1 MQDDQK
7 EILGLPEPRGLE
19 KTREHG
25 LPLQPSYGSYG
36 INGDLGGDE
45 ENHFRNYLR
54 AVRKHLWLI
63 IGITL
68 IVTSLV
74 TISVARRPDIYSAQA
89 RVQVDLENN
98 PGAGAGNKNNTV
110 VINSTTSDPTYFNTQ
125 LQNLT
130 SQGLLRRV
138 VKTLDLE
145 HNDSFLHAGR
155 EQNRSTW
162 QSILRMF
169 GLAKKDDERKDKTD
183 DQLPLTSAS
192 VAPATARD
200 DLAEAKRLDPFVRML
215 QGSLKV
221 EPVKETRTSSY
232 TKDTRLIDIS
242 FQLPDPQ
249 LAAKIVN
256 AIADTFVFSN
266 LEKKTETNSSAG
278 DFLQKRVAELQGQIR
293 SDEERLVNYAKDH
306 QILSLD
312 GSQNTVVERLAGL
325 NQQLLQAENDR
336 KLAEAEYRAAQAP
349 GAANALASKDA
360 KQLDELEAKLATLK
374 QKRQEL
380 LVENTEEWPE
390 VKETNQQ
397 IAIIEKQVSD
407 IRSRTTS
414 TLTTNLET
422 KYKQAL
428 DREKKTRDDFNKQRG
443 ETLNQNEAAIN
454 YRIIQQEIE
463 TNKQLLD
470 GLLQRSKENDVVLAG
485 TPNNIYVVDYA
496 VTPDYPIGPQR
507 IRTILMGLFLALA
520 GGIGL
525 AIFLEYMN
533 DSVRSTED
541 VERWLRLPSIGVIPR
556 IGGRKNKRLKS
567 SSLALQKRNGN
578 GHGYNS
584 PELLINTESRSAL
597 AESYRHLRTSVLLSS
612 AGRAPKTLLVTSSMP
627 AEGKTT
633 TAVNTALSLAQ
644 TGAHVLVIDAD
655 MRRPRVHS
663 IFGLDNH
670 RGLSTILSNDM
681 SEAEM
686 LNLIIQHTES
696 GLNLLPSGAIPPN
709 PAELLGSD
717 QMRRLIST
725 LESTF
730 DHIIIDSPPIGSFTD
745 GVLTSTLVDGVLLV
759 VHSGK
764 TSRSIARR
772 TRQILQDVGAKVFGV
787 VLNNVNL
794 REHDYYYYQ
803 SYQSNSYYNSGA
815 DTESVTQG
823 L

>member
-1 MQDDQK
+1 MQDDHK
-7 EILGLPEPRGLE
+7 EILSLPEPRGLE
-19 KTREHG
+19 KVREHAAPQ
-25 LPLQPSYGSYG
+25 LSYGGYG
-36 INGDLGGDE
+36 INGDMGGDE

-54 AVRKHLWLI
+54 AIRKHLWLI
-63 IGITL
+63 IGIAL

-89 RVQVDLENN
+89 RVQVDLESN
-98 PGAGAGNKNNTV
+98 PGAGAGGGNKGNTV
-110 VINSTTSDPTYFNTQ
+110 VVTNQTTDPAYFNTQ

-138 VKTLDLE
+138 IKTLDLE
-145 HNDSFLHAGR
+145 HNDAFLHTGK

-162 QSILRMF
+162 QSVLHMF
-169 GLAKKDDERKDKTD
+169 GLGKKDDDKKEKTD
-183 DQLPLTSAS
+183 DTLALTST

-200 DLAEAKRLDPFVRML
+200 DLAEAKRLDPFVRTL
-215 QGSLKV
+215 QANLKV

-232 TKDTRLIDIS
+232 SKDTRLIDIS
-242 FQLPDPQ
+242 FQHPDPQ

-256 AIADTFVFSN
+256 AIGDTFVFSN

-278 DFLQKRVAELQGQIR
+278 DFLQKRVAELQASIR

-312 GSQNTVVERLAGL
+312 GNQNTVVERLAGL

-349 GAANALASKDA
+349 GAAGALAEKDA
-360 KQLDELEAKLATLK
+360 KQLDDLEAKLAALK

-397 IAIIEKQVSD
+397 IAVIEKQVAD
-407 IRSRTTS
+407 IRSRTTNN
-414 TLTTNLET
+414 LTKNLET
-422 KYKQAL
+422 KYRQAL
-428 DREKKTRDDFNKQRG
+428 DREKSIRDAFNQQRG

-454 YRIIQQEIE
+454 YKIIQQEIE

-556 IGGRKNKRLKS
+556 IGGRTGKRLKS
-567 SSLALQKRNGN
+567 SALALQKRNGN
-578 GHGYNS
+578 GHGA
-584 PELLINTESRSAL
+584 PELLTNVESRSAL

-627 AEGKTT
+627 SEGKTT

-644 TGAHVLVIDAD
+644 TGATVLVIDAD

-670 RGLSTILSNDM
+670 RGLSTILSNEM

-686 LNLIIQHTES
+686 LNLIVQDSES
-696 GLNLLPSGAIPPN
+696 SLNLLPSGAIPPN
-709 PAELLGSD
+709 PAELLGSE

-730 DHIIIDSPPIGSFTD
+730 DHIIIDSPPVGSFTD
-745 GVLTSTLVDGVLLV
+745 AVLASTIVDGVLLV

-803 SYQSNSYYNSGA
+803 SYQSNSYYKA
-815 DTESVTQG
+815 DQEAEEVAGVST
-823 L
+823 

>member
-1 MQDDQK
+1 MAFMQDNQK
-7 EILGLPEPRGLE
+7 PILSLPEPRGLE
-19 KTREHG
+19 KVRDYAAQ
-25 LPLQPSYGSYG
+25 PQPPSYGYT
-36 INGDLGGDE
+36 GGDIHGEE
-45 ENHFRNYLR
+45 ENHFKSYLR
-54 AVRKHLWLI
+54 AIRKHLWLI
-63 IGITL
+63 LGITL
-68 IVTSLV
+68 IVTMLV
-74 TISVARRPDIYSAQA
+74 TISVARRPDIFSAQA
-89 RVQVDLENN
+89 RVQVDLESN
-98 PGAGAGNKNNTV
+98 PASGAGAKTGTV
-110 VINSTTSDPTYFNTQ
+110 VINSSITDPAYFNTQ

-130 SQGLLRRV
+130 SLGLLRRV

-145 HNDSFLHAGR
+145 HNDAFLHANR

-169 GLAKKDDERKDKTD
+169 GLGKKDEERREKLDDE
-183 DQLPLTSAS
+183 LPLTSA
-192 VAPATARD
+192 VAPATARE
-200 DLAEAKRLDPFVRML
+200 DLVEAKRLDPYVRML
-215 QGSLKV
+215 QANLKV
-221 EPVKETRTSSY
+221 EPVRETRTSSY
-232 TKDTRLIDIS
+232 SKDTRLIDIS
-242 FQLPDPQ
+242 YSHTDPQ
-249 LAAKIVN
+249 LAAKVVN
-256 AIADTFVFSN
+256 AISDTFVFSN
-266 LEKKTETNSSAG
+266 LEKKTETNASSG
-278 DFLQKRVAELQGQIR
+278 DFLQKRVAELQSQIR
-293 SDEERLVNYAKDH
+293 NAEERLVNYAKGH

-312 GSQNTVVERLAGL
+312 GGQNTVVERLSGL
-325 NQQLLQAENDR
+325 NQQLLQAENER

-349 GAANALASKDA
+349 GAASALASRDA
-360 KQLDELEAKLATLK
+360 KQLNDLEDKLGALK

-397 IAIIEKQVSD
+397 IAVIEKQVAEL
-407 IRSRTTS
+407 RSRTTS
-414 TLTTNLET
+414 DLTKNLET

-428 DREKKTRDDFNKQRG
+428 AREKAVAEAFNRQRG

-496 VTPDYPIGPQR
+496 VTPDAPIGPQR
-507 IRTILMGLFLALA
+507 IRTIIMGLFMALA

-525 AIFLEYMN
+525 AIFLQYMN

-556 IGGRKNKRLKS
+556 IGAGSAKKRLLPS
-567 SSLALQKRNGN
+567 RALQRRSNNGVE
-578 GHGYNS
+578 GS
-584 PELLINTESRSAL
+584 PELLTNMEGRSAL
-597 AESYRHLRTSVLLSS
+597 AEAYRHLRTSVLLSS
-612 AGRAPKTLLVTSSMP
+612 AGRAPRTLLVTSSMP

-644 TGAHVLVIDAD
+644 TGASVLIIDAD

-663 IFGLDNH
+663 IFGMDNH
-670 RGLSTILSNDM
+670 RGLSTILSSDM

-686 LNLIIQHTES
+686 LALIVQHDES

-709 PAELLGSD
+709 PAELLGSE
-717 QMRRLIST
+717 QMRRLIET
-725 LESTF
+725 LEQSF
-730 DHIIIDSPPIGSFTD
+730 NHIIIDSPPVGSFTD
-745 GVLTSTLVDGVLLV
+745 GVLASTLVDGVLLV

-764 TSRSIARR
+764 TSRSVARR

-794 REHDYYYYQ
+794 REHDHYYYQ
-803 SYQSNSYYNSGA
+803 SYQSQGYYKTEAGA
-815 DTESVTQG
+815 EEPA
-823 L
+823 

>member
-1 MQDDQK
+1 MQDELK
-7 EILGLPEPRGLE
+7 PILSLPEPRGLE
-19 KTREHG
+19 KVRDHMPPQLG
-25 LPLQPSYGSYG
+25 YGNYS
-36 INGDLGGDE
+36 GDPGGDE

-68 IVTSLV
+68 LVTSLV
-74 TISVARRPDIYSAQA
+74 TISVARRPDIFSAQA
-89 RVQVDLENN
+89 RVQVDPESN
-98 PGAGAGNKNNTV
+98 PASGASKNGTV
-110 VINSTTSDPTYFNTQ
+110 VINSPTLDPTYFNTQ

-130 SQGLLRRV
+130 SLGLLRRV

-145 HNDSFLHAGR
+145 HNDAFLHAGK

-162 QSILRMF
+162 QSVLRIF
-169 GLAKKDDERKDKTD
+169 GMGKREDEKRDKTQD
-183 DQLPLTSAS
+183 SLPLTSE
-192 VAPATARD
+192 VAPATARN
-200 DLAEAKRLDPFVRML
+200 DLVEAKRLDPFVRML
-215 QGSLKV
+215 QANLKV
-221 EPVKETRTSSY
+221 EPVKETRTGSY
-232 TKDTRLIDIS
+232 SKDTRLIDIS
-242 FQLPDPQ
+242 FQHPDPQ
-249 LAAKIVN
+249 LTAKIVN
-256 AIADTFVFSN
+256 AISDTFAYSN
-266 LEKKTETNSSAG
+266 LEKKTETNASAG
-278 DFLQKRVAELQGQIR
+278 DFLQQRVAELQSNIR
-293 SDEERLVNYAKDH
+293 SDEERLVNYAKGH

-325 NQQLLQAENDR
+325 NQQLLQAENER
-336 KLAEAEYRAAQAP
+336 KLAEAEFRAAKAP
-349 GAANALASKDA
+349 GAASALATKDA
-360 KQLDELEAKLATLK
+360 KALEDLEGKLGQLK

-390 VKETNQQ
+390 VRETNQQ
-397 IAIIEKQVSD
+397 IAAIEKQLSD
-407 IRSRTTS
+407 QRTRGT
-414 TLTTNLET
+414 TVLTTNLET
-422 KYKQAL
+422 KYRQAL
-428 DREKKTRDDFNKQRG
+428 DREKSIRDAFNKQRG
-443 ETLNQNEAAIN
+443 ETLTQNEAAIN

-496 VTPDYPIGPQR
+496 VTPEAPIGPQR
-507 IRTILMGLFLALA
+507 MRTILMGLFLALA
-520 GGIGL
+520 GGVGL

-556 IGGRKNKRLKS
+556 IGGVSKKRRFPS
-567 SSLALQKRNGN
+567 NALARRNGN
-578 GHGYNS
+578 GHVQAS
-584 PELLINTESRSAL
+584 PELLTNIESRSAL

-612 AGRAPKTLLVTSSMP
+612 AGRPPKTLLVTSSMP

-644 TGAHVLVIDAD
+644 TGATVLVIDAD

-663 IFGLDNH
+663 IFGIDNH

-686 LNLIIQHTES
+686 LNLVVQDSAS

-709 PAELLGSD
+709 PAELLGSE
-717 QMRRLIST
+717 QMRRLLSL
-725 LESTF
+725 LEMTF
-730 DHIIIDSPPIGSFTD
+730 DHIIIDSPPVGSFTD

-764 TSRSIARR
+764 TSRSVARR

-794 REHDYYYYQ
+794 KEHDYYYYQ
-803 SYQSNSYYNSGA
+803 SYNSQRYYKSELEQVA
-815 DTESVTQG
+815 SEP
-823 L
+823 

>member
-19 KTREHG
+19 KVREHH
-25 LPLQPSYGSYG
+25 PSYSSYAMG
-36 INGDLGGDE
+36 GADLGGDE
-45 ENHFRNYLR
+45 ENHFRSYLR
-54 AVRKHLWLI
+54 AIRKHLWLI

-74 TISVARRPDIYSAQA
+74 TISVARKPDIYSAQA

-98 PGAGAGNKNNTV
+98 PGAGAGSKSNTV
-110 VINSTTSDPTYFNTQ
+110 VINSPTSDPTYFNTQ

-145 HNDSFLHAGR
+145 HNDAFLHAGR

-169 GLAKKDDERKDKTD
+169 GLGQKDDNSKEKGD
-183 DQLPLTSAS
+183 DTLTLTNS
-192 VAPATARD
+192 VAPATASN
-200 DLAEAKRLDPFVRML
+200 DLAEAKRLDPYVRML
-215 QGSLKV
+215 QANLKI

-232 TKDTRLIDIS
+232 SKDTRLIDIG
-242 FQLPDPQ
+242 FQHPDPQ

-256 AIADTFVFSN
+256 AISDTFVLSN
-266 LEKKTETNSSAG
+266 LEKKTETNASAG
-278 DFLQKRVAELQGQIR
+278 DFLQKRVAELQASIR

-349 GAANALASKDA
+349 GAASALASKDA
-360 KQLDELEAKLATLK
+360 KQLDDLEGKLAQLK

-390 VKETNQQ
+390 VKETTQQ
-397 IAIIEKQVSD
+397 IAVIEKQVSD
-407 IRSRTTS
+407 IRSRTTND
-414 TLTTNLET
+414 LTKNLET
-422 KYKQAL
+422 KYRQAL
-428 DREKKTRDDFNKQRG
+428 DREKSIRAAFDQQRG

-454 YRIIQQEIE
+454 YKIIQQEIE

-485 TPNNIYVVDYA
+485 TPNNIFVVDYA
-496 VTPDYPIGPQR
+496 VTPDAPIGPQR
-507 IRTILMGLFLALA
+507 LRTVFMGLFLALA

-541 VERWLRLPSIGVIPR
+541 VERYLRLPSIGVIPK
-556 IGGRKNKRLKS
+556 IGGVSRKRFLPS
-567 SSLALQKRNGN
+567 RALQRRNGNGDGNGN
-578 GHGYNS
+578 GHGS
-584 PELLINTESRSAL
+584 LELLTNVESRSAL
-597 AESYRHLRTSVLLSS
+597 AESYRHLRTSVLLST

-633 TAVNTALSLAQ
+633 TAVNTALSMAQ
-644 TGAHVLVIDAD
+644 TGATVLVIDAD

-663 IFGLDNH
+663 IFGIDNH

-686 LNLIIQHTES
+686 LNLIVQHSES

-717 QMRRLIST
+717 QMRRLIAT
-725 LESTF
+725 LEMTF

-745 GVLTSTLVDGVLLV
+745 GVLASTLTDGVLLV

-764 TSRSIARR
+764 TSRSVARR
-772 TRQILQDVGAKVFGV
+772 TKQILQDVGAKVFGV

-803 SYQSNSYYNSGA
+803 SYQSNSYYKLDQEAESGVG
-815 DTESVTQG
+815 S
-823 L
+823 

>member
-7 EILGLPEPRGLE
+7 PTLSLPEPKGLE
-19 KTREHG
+19 KVREHG
-25 LPLQPSYGSYG
+25 SPQYSSYAGYTG
-36 INGDLGGDE
+36 GDMGGDE
-45 ENHFRNYLR
+45 ENHFRSYLR

-63 IGITL
+63 LGITL

-74 TISVARRPDIYSAQA
+74 TISVARRPDIFSAQA

-98 PGAGAGNKNNTV
+98 PASGVGAKNGTV
-110 VINSTTSDPTYFNTQ
+110 VINSPTSDPTYFNTQ

-130 SQGLLRRV
+130 SLGLLRRV

-145 HNDSFLHAGR
+145 HNDAFLHAGK

-169 GLAKKDDERKDKTD
+169 GMGKKEEDKRDKTD
-183 DQLPLTSAS
+183 DQLPLTTS
-192 VAPATARD
+192 VAPATARE
-200 DLAEAKRLDPFVRML
+200 DLVEAKRLDPYVRML

-221 EPVKETRTSSY
+221 EPVKETRTGSY
-232 TKDTRLIDIS
+232 SKDTRLIDLS
-242 FQLPDPQ
+242 FQHTDPQ

-266 LEKKTETNSSAG
+266 LEKKTETNASAG
-278 DFLQKRVAELQGQIR
+278 DFLQKRVAELQAQIR
-293 SDEERLVNYAKDH
+293 ADEERLVNYATGH

-312 GSQNTVVERLAGL
+312 GSQNTVVERLGGL

-336 KLAEAEYRAAQAP
+336 KLAEAEYRAAKAP
-349 GAANALASKDA
+349 GAASALASKDA
-360 KQLDELEAKLATLK
+360 KQVEDLEAKLSALK

-390 VKETNQQ
+390 VKETTQQ
-397 IAIIEKQVSD
+397 IAALEKQVSD
-407 IRSRTTS
+407 VRNRSTS
-414 TLTTNLET
+414 VLSTNLET
-422 KYKQAL
+422 KYRQAL
-428 DREKKTRDDFNKQRG
+428 DREKSIREAFNQQRG
-443 ETLNQNEAAIN
+443 ETLSQNEAAIN

-485 TPNNIYVVDYA
+485 TPNNIYIVDYA
-496 VTPDYPIGPQR
+496 VTPEAPIGPQR
-507 IRTILMGLFLALA
+507 MRTIFMGLFLALA

-541 VERWLRLPSIGVIPR
+541 VERWLRLPSIGVIPQ
-556 IGGRKNKRLKS
+556 IGSSARKRFMPS
-567 SSLALQKRNGN
+567 RALQRRNGN
-578 GHGYNS
+578 GHTQDS
-584 PELLINTESRSAL
+584 PELLTNVESRSPL

-644 TGAHVLVIDAD
+644 TGANVLVIDAD

-663 IFGLDNH
+663 IFGIDNH

-717 QMRRLIST
+717 QMRRLLNT
-725 LESTF
+725 LELTF
-730 DHIIIDSPPIGSFTD
+730 DHIIIDSPPVGSFTD
-745 GVLTSTLVDGVLLV
+745 GVLASTLVDGVLLV

-803 SYQSNSYYNSGA
+803 SYQSNSYYKTDQEAEQAVGS
-815 DTESVTQG
+815 
-823 L
+823 

>member
-7 EILGLPEPRGLE
+7 PILSLPEARGLE
-19 KTREHG
+19 KMREHSSPS
-25 LPLQPSYGSYG
+25 LSYGGYSG
-36 INGDLGGDE
+36 GDMHTDE

-68 IVTSLV
+68 IVTMLV
-74 TISVARRPDIYSAQA
+74 TISVARKPDIFSAQV
-89 RVQVDLENN
+89 RVQVDLESN
-98 PGAGAGNKNNTV
+98 PGSGASGKNGTV
-110 VINSTTSDPTYFNTQ
+110 VISNPTSDPTYFNTQ

-130 SQGLLRRV
+130 SLGLLRRV

-145 HNDSFLHAGR
+145 HNDAFLRGGK

-169 GLAKKDDERKDKTD
+169 GLVKKEEDKTD
-183 DQLPLTSAS
+183 KADDQLQLTSS
-192 VAPATARD
+192 VAPATAHD
-200 DLAEAKRLDPFVRML
+200 DLVEAKRLNPFVRML
-215 QGSLKV
+215 QANLKV

-232 TKDTRLIDIS
+232 SKDTRLIDIS
-242 FQLPDPQ
+242 IQHTDPQ

-256 AIADTFVFSN
+256 AIGDTFVYSN
-266 LEKKTETNSSAG
+266 LEKKTETNASAG
-278 DFLQKRVAELQGQIR
+278 DFLQKRVAELQSQIR
-293 SDEERLVNYAKDH
+293 SSEERLVNYAKNH

-312 GSQNTVVERLAGL
+312 GNQNTVVERLAGL
-325 NQQLLQAENDR
+325 NQQLLQAENER
-336 KLAEAEYRAAQAP
+336 KLAEAEYRAAQSP
-349 GAANALASKDA
+349 GAASALASKDA
-360 KQLDELEAKLATLK
+360 KQLNDLEDKLSALK

-397 IAIIEKQVSD
+397 IAVIEKQVTD
-407 IRSRTTS
+407 LRTRTTS
-414 TLTTNLET
+414 DLTKNLET

-428 DREKKTRDDFNKQRG
+428 AREKSIGEAFNKQRG

-485 TPNNIYVVDYA
+485 TPNNIYIVDYA
-496 VTPDYPIGPQR
+496 VTPEAPIGPQR
-507 IRTILMGLFLALA
+507 IRTIIMGLFLALA

-541 VERWLRLPSIGVIPR
+541 VERWLRLPSIGVIPQ
-556 IGGRKNKRLKS
+556 IGGSARKRFLPS
-567 SSLALQKRNGN
+567 RALQRRNGN
-578 GHGYNS
+578 GHAQTS
-584 PELLINTESRSAL
+584 PELLTNVESRSAL

-612 AGRAPKTLLVTSSMP
+612 AGRPPKTLLVTSSMP
-627 AEGKTT
+627 SEGKTT

-644 TGAHVLVIDAD
+644 TGASVLIIDAD

-663 IFGLDNH
+663 IFGVDNH

-686 LNLIIQHTES
+686 LNLIIQQSES
-696 GLNLLPSGAIPPN
+696 GLHLLPSGAIPPN
-709 PAELLGSD
+709 PAELLGSE

-725 LESTF
+725 LEQTF
-730 DHIIIDSPPIGSFTD
+730 NHIIIDTPPIGSFTD
-745 GVLTSTLVDGVLLV
+745 GVLASTLVDGVLLV

-764 TSRSIARR
+764 TSRSVARR

-803 SYQSNSYYNSGA
+803 SYQSNSYYKTDHGVDEVAGVS
-815 DTESVTQG
+815 T
-823 L
+823 

>member
-1 MQDDQK
+1 MQDDRK

-19 KTREHG
+19 KVSEQSAPQLASHG
-25 LPLQPSYGSYG
+25 YGVSNDFG
-36 INGDLGGDE
+36 EE

-63 IGITL
+63 TGLTL
-68 IVTSLV
+68 VVTSLV
-74 TISVARRPDIYSAQA
+74 TISVARRPDIYSAEA

-98 PGAGAGNKNNTV
+98 PAAGAGNKNNTV
-110 VINSTTSDPTYFNTQ
+110 VINSPTSDPTYFNTQ

-145 HNDSFLHAGR
+145 HNDAFLHAGR

-162 QSILRMF
+162 QSILHLF
-169 GLAKKDDERKDKTD
+169 GLSRADENKKEKVD
-183 DQLPLTSAS
+183 DQLSLTTS

-200 DLAEAKRLDPFVRML
+200 DLTEAKRLDPYVRML
-215 QGSLKV
+215 QANLKV
-221 EPVKETRTSSY
+221 EPVKETRTGSY

-242 FQLPDPQ
+242 YQLPDPQ

-256 AIADTFVFSN
+256 AVAETFVLSS

-278 DFLQKRVAELQGQIR
+278 DFLQKRVAELQAQIR
-293 SDEERLVNYAKDH
+293 ADEERLVNYAKDH

-312 GSQNTVVERLAGL
+312 GNQNTVVERLAGL

-349 GAANALASKDA
+349 GAATALASKDA
-360 KQLDELEAKLATLK
+360 KQLDELEGKLAQLK

-390 VKETNQQ
+390 VKETTQQ
-397 IAIIEKQVSD
+397 IALIEKQVAD

-414 TLTTNLET
+414 DLTKNLET

-428 DREKKTRDDFNKQRG
+428 DREKSVRDAFNQQRG

-496 VTPDYPIGPQR
+496 VTPDAPVGPQR
-507 IRTILMGLFLALA
+507 LRTILMGLFLALA

-556 IGGRKNKRLKS
+556 IGGRARKRLKS
-567 SSLALQKRNGN
+567 SALALQKRNGD
-578 GHGYNS
+578 GREH
-584 PELLINTESRSAL
+584 PELLTNVEGRSAL
-597 AESYRHLRTSVLLSS
+597 AEAYRHLRTSVLLSS
-612 AGRAPKTLLVTSSMP
+612 AGRVPKTLLVTSSLP

-644 TGAHVLVIDAD
+644 TGATVLVIDAD

-663 IFGLDNH
+663 IFGMENH
-670 RGLSTILSNDM
+670 RGLSAILSSEM

-686 LNLIIQHTES
+686 LSQIIQDEES
-696 GLNLLPSGAIPPN
+696 RLHLLSSGAIPPN
-709 PAELLGSD
+709 PAELLGSE
-717 QMRRLIST
+717 QMRRLLRT
-725 LESTF
+725 LEATF
-730 DHIIIDSPPIGSFTD
+730 DHIIIDSPPVGSFTD
-745 GVLTSTLVDGVLLV
+745 AVLTSTLADGVLLV

-764 TSRSIARR
+764 TSRSVARR
-772 TRQILQDVGAKVFGV
+772 TRQILQDVGAKVFGI

-803 SYQSNSYYNSGA
+803 SYQANSYYKAEHETEEVAGA
-815 DTESVTQG
+815 ST
-823 L
+823 